1 MKLDWYTLI
10 CCDLFV
16 YTDHT
21 YAISELHQHLESSF
35 SSVDQL
41 FWLLLEVK
49 HVGFYVLKL
58 VDSKYNQLTVINKV
72 FYYLISISV
81 IDYFISFVLIT
92 QIQ

>member
-1 MKLDWYTLI
+1 MWLSPWVWSMDQNKLKSIKAYQGT
-10 CCDLFV
+10 V
-16 YTDHT
+16 
-21 YAISELHQHLESSF
+21 E
-35 SSVDQL
+35 
-41 FWLLLEVK
+41 
-49 HVGFYVLKL
+49 FYVLKL